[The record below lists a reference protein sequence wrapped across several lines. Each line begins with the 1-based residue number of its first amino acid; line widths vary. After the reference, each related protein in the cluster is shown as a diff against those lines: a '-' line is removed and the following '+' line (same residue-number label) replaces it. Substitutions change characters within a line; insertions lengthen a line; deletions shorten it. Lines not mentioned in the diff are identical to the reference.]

1 VQYSRDAGKLMF
13 MDMSRCDAKICNFAW
28 PRATTDRWLNEA
40 RFHNKTSASAAA
52 GDPFLPHGLKT
63 HPVTGADFSRWALT
77 EAEIERRF
85 RKDEQATVEVTGC
98 FKDGKRV
105 EVKGQVCTSKA
116 IFHIK
121 HIVENGAMLSILK
134 TLFIM
139 VVLVSSAY
147 LFSVD
152 TETYVIAPLV
162 RRCWKGAEGAEGGR
176 EGQLVA
182 ERVNETTPRALR
194 VHNSNVRSFSPPL
207 CPCSSTHPSP
217 PTQPISPPP
226 SISLSLSLSCV
237 QDRMISLVTKLSKNP
252 LQKVEREQDMMQQA
266 ASARKQKSTSSQ
278 EVVAAP
284 VSDHETA
291 MIEETL
297 AKIGALL
304 QVGFGAA
311 GKNIIAAN
319 MQEGE
324 MQVLIPGQKV
334 TAVFGFAII
343 EHFTETVTCL
353 EAKICMYINSIAKV
367 RAVVCRR
374 ALRAID
380 GGDV

>member
-1 VQYSRDAGKLMF
+1 MQYSRDAGKLMF
-13 MDMSRCDAKICNFAW
+13 MDMSRCDAKMCNHAW

-63 HPVTGADFSRWALT
+63 HPVTSADFSRWALT

-98 FKDGKRV
+98 FKDGKQV

-162 RRCWKGAEGAEGGR
+162 RRCWKGAEGGAEGGSRERERGEGAGGGSGER
-176 EGQLVA
+176 EGGPTGCST
-182 ERVNETTPRALR
+182 RVNEATPRSLH
-194 VHNSNVRSFSPPL
+194 VHNSNVFSFSPPL
-207 CPCSSTHPSP
+207 CP
-217 PTQPISPPP
+217 
-226 SISLSLSLSCV
+226 
-237 QDRMISLVTKLSKNP
+237 
-252 LQKVEREQDMMQQA
+252 
-266 ASARKQKSTSSQ
+266 
-278 EVVAAP
+278 
-284 VSDHETA
+284 
-291 MIEETL
+291 
-297 AKIGALL
+297 
-304 QVGFGAA
+304 
-311 GKNIIAAN
+311 
-319 MQEGE
+319 
-324 MQVLIPGQKV
+324 
-334 TAVFGFAII
+334 
-343 EHFTETVTCL
+343 
-353 EAKICMYINSIAKV
+353 
-367 RAVVCRR
+367 
-374 ALRAID
+374 
-380 GGDV
+380 